1 VLRYRL
7 DDLGWHHFEHL
18 VQSLLKA
25 ELGLGVE
32 SWGGHGDNGR
42 DAYAAGPI
50 CFPQRG
56 TLTEGPFVF
65 QVKFVEAANA
75 AGADPGKALI
85 RAVQAESSRIEQRIA
100 TGSWGDPRHYVL
112 GTNVV
117 LRGKLRKEISGRIS
131 QVLPEATVYLRGGN
145 DICDLLDSHKSIAR
159 SFPELLS
166 LRDLD
171 QLLSEVVNREVL
183 ERSRAAVGMAGEV
196 ATVFVATNAYHRTL
210 QILET
215 HRFAVL
221 DGPPEM
227 GKTTIAWMISL
238 AQILLGWQA
247 IDCHSPS
254 DFFDAFDQNRP
265 QIFIVDDA
273 FGRTEYDVTMG
284 RKWERDLG
292 KILFKIDENHWILL
306 TTRKHILVR
315 ALKELD
321 LSGRARSFPQP
332 AEVVVTADDLSL
344 EEKACILYRHAR
356 AAGLPESLRKMIRA
370 HARAVV
376 DNKHFT
382 PERIRRLIQ
391 ETLPKLAAQSIASLT
406 FQDISEEIA
415 EGIRN
420 PTLSMQRSFRALP
433 ERHRQMLIA
442 LLDCNRYSSIQSL
455 NASLRRFHEP
465 LGSSE
470 LFETVEELLSAFL
483 KVSHGRRFPELQ
495 WDDSV
500 DWIHPSYRDLV
511 IDELSRDLHLLRRFL
526 RNASVDGLAL
536 AISAAGGPT
545 GTRRFPLLN
554 APECWAD
561 LRENAL
567 GIAWRPENSE
577 RLLSSLISTREQ
589 EKLTGELRRN
599 VDGLMAGICAA
610 AEEGWPE
617 ARSAQTTIEAL
628 TVYRKACEILGRQP
642 KFPTIEKAWEMY
654 SHDLEITLDLW
665 VGDLQ
670 ILESWFKIVKLIETD
685 VPEFFSSR
693 KWRSMYGDD
702 LEYVVKAVKSLLA
715 PEEPDSRALS
725 TYDAETLAT
734 LLREVPETSTVLSR
748 ELFELAEQC
757 EAYTATSD
765 DLLVRGQTATPAP
778 IRPNEESFNIETLF
792 SDL

>member
-85 RAVQAESSRIEQRIA
+85 RAVRAESSRIEQRIA
-100 TGSWGDPRHYVL
+100 QGSWGDLRHYVL
-112 GTNVV
+112 VTNVV
-117 LRGKLRKEISGRIS
+117 LSEKLRMEIRGRLN
-131 QVLPEATVYLRGGN
+131 QVLPEATVHLSGGN
-145 DICDLLDSHKSIAR
+145 DICDLLDSHKVIAR

-183 ERSRAAVGMAGEV
+183 ARSRVAVEMAGEV
-196 ATVFVATNAYHRTL
+196 AAVFVATNAYHRTL
-210 QILET
+210 QVLET

-227 GKTTIAWMISL
+227 GKTAIARMISL

-247 IDCHSPS
+247 IDCDSSS
-254 DFFDAFDQNRP
+254 DFFTAFDENRP
-265 QIFIVDDA
+265 QIFVVDDA

-292 KILFKIDENHWILL
+292 KVLFKIDENHWILL

-356 AAGLPESLRKMIRA
+356 AAGLPALRKIIQT
-370 HARAVV
+370 HAREIVE
-376 DNKHFT
+376 DKHFT

-391 ETLPKLAAQSIASLT
+391 ERLPQLAAQSNANLKVR
-406 FQDISEEIA
+406 DISAAIIEE
-415 EGIRN
+415 IRN
-420 PTLSMQRSFRALP
+420 PTRSMQLAFRALP
-433 ERHRQMLIA
+433 ERHRLLLIA
-442 LLDCNRYSSIQSL
+442 FLDCTRYSSIQGL
-455 NASLRRFHEP
+455 NASLRRLQRP
-465 LGSSE
+465 LGEQE
-470 LFETVEELLSAFL
+470 LFETVEDLLSAFL
-483 KVSHGRRFPELQ
+483 KLRYGRPSLELQ
-495 WDDSV
+495 WGDLV

-511 IDELSRDLHLLRRFL
+511 IDELSRDLPSLRRFL

-536 AISAAGGPT
+536 AISAAGGPS

-554 APECWAD
+554 APDCWAD
-561 LRENAL
+561 LRDRSLE
-567 GIAWRPENSE
+567 IAWNPEDSE
-577 RLLSSLISTREQ
+577 RLLNALISGRRQ
-589 EKLTGELRRN
+589 EKLSIDIRKKLDSLLAGVCTELEAGE
-599 VDGLMAGICAA
+599 
-610 AEEGWPE
+610 
-617 ARSAQTTIEAL
+617 AQTTIEIL
-628 TVYRKACEILGRQP
+628 TAYKKACDILGRQP
-642 KFPTIEKAWEMY
+642 KFPAIEKIWEMY
-654 SHDLEITLDLW
+654 LHDLGITLDLW

-685 VPEFFSSR
+685 VPELFSSWR
-693 KWRSMYGDD
+693 WRSRYDDD
-702 LEYVVKAVKSLLA
+702 LEYVIKAVKSLLA
-715 PEEPDSRALS
+715 TEEPDSRALS
-725 TYDAETLAT
+725 IYDAETLAT
-734 LLREVPETSTVLSR
+734 LLREVPETSTVLSS
-748 ELFELAEQC
+748 ELLELADRC
-757 EAYTATSD
+757 EAYVATSD
-765 DLLVRGQTATPAP
+765 ALRGRTQTTSPAP
-778 IRPNEESFNIETLF
+778 LKQNNEPFNIESLF